1 MSDFLKPTRRQF
13 GATILGGGL
22 AAAMLNRRAAAG
34 ELRRARG
41 FVPPLNAN
49 WTSGYELIELA
60 DANGIFAKHGIE
72 IEWSVLP
79 WDQYTVALD
88 SGALDFAP
96 YADYAYFINVYDKGL
111 KAKEVVSS
119 TLPFIP
125 GSAGEGLIVLKDG
138 PIRTPQDLKGKK
150 IGTQWPTFSGVWFAA
165 DWLRK
170 QGVNTS
176 DYEIVPVPQAQ
187 AEQVLL
193 QGGIDA
199 AIVYQPIDIELA
211 RKGQTTQLFNVSD
224 IAGRFVTRGGTM
236 ASDKFIAEN
245 PDTVRGYV
253 AAIAEAAGIANNDPA
268 GVIKLGLERG
278 KLDPKY
284 LPALYNRADKDDY
297 SHLKWAT
304 HGLHV
309 EEDLAF
315 WLKLVEDAAI
325 VPAGKHKPT
334 DFYTNDFNPF
344 A

>member
-1 MSDFLKPTRRQF
+1 MSKLPNPTRRQF
-13 GATILGGGL
+13 GAAVVSGAL
-22 AAAMLNRRAAAG
+22 AAAMINRRASAQD
-34 ELRRARG
+34 RRKARV

-49 WTSGYELIELA
+49 WTGGYELIEVA
-60 DANGIFAKHGIE
+60 DANGLFAKHGIE
-72 IEWSVLP
+72 IEWAVLP

-96 YADYAYFINVYDKGL
+96 YADYAYFINAYDKGL

-138 PIRTPQDLKGKK
+138 PIKTPQDLKGKK

-170 QGVNTS
+170 QGVSKN
-176 DYEIVPVPQAQ
+176 DYQVVPMPQAQ

-199 AIVYQPIDIELA
+199 AIVYQPIDIELR

-236 ASDKFIAEN
+236 ASEKFIAEN
-245 PDTVRGYV
+245 PDVVRGYTS
-253 AAIAEAAGIANNDPA
+253 AIAEAAEIANADPA

-278 KLDPKY
+278 KLDPNY
-284 LPALYNRADKDDY
+284 LPALYNRNDQEDY

-304 HGLHV
+304 KGLHV

-315 WLKLVEDAAI
+315 WLKLVEDAEI

-334 DFYTNDFNPF
+334 DFYTNEFNLL

>member
-1 MSDFLKPTRRQF
+1 MTDFLPTRRQF
-13 GATILGGGL
+13 GAVFAGGL
-22 AAAMLNRRAAAG
+22 AAAMIDRRAAAG
-34 ELRRARG
+34 TANRARV

-60 DANGIFAKHGIE
+60 DANGLFAKHGVE
-72 IEWSVLP
+72 IEYAVLP

-111 KAKEVVSS
+111 KAKEIVSS
-119 TLPFIP
+119 TLGFNP
-125 GSAGEGLIVLKDG
+125 GTAGEGLIVLKDG
-138 PIRTPQDLKGKK
+138 PIQKPEDIRGKK

-165 DWLRK
+165 DWLRRH
-170 QGVNTS
+170 GVS
-176 DYEIVPVPQAQ
+176 KDEYQIVPVPQAQ

-211 RKGQTTQLFNVSD
+211 RKGATRQLFCVSD

-236 ASDKFIAEN
+236 ASEKFIAEN
-245 PDTVRGYV
+245 PDTVRGY
-253 AAIAEAAGIANNDPA
+253 ATAIAEAAEIANNDPA
-268 GVIKLGLERG
+268 AAIRLGLERG

-284 LPALYNRADKDDY
+284 LPALYNREDKEDY
-297 SHLKWAT
+297 SQLRWAPK
-304 HGLHV
+304 GLHV

-315 WLKLVEDAAI
+315 WLKLVEDAGI

-334 DFYTNDFNPF
+334 DFYTNEFNGL